1 MTRRVWTGGLTVA
14 DGILLA
20 GLAGA
25 SPHSEK
31 AGTALDVAQSVR
43 RGLFGLPC
51 CGVFDLL
58 TYQVSDKGLV
68 TPGGY
73 VYHTPLKASSR

>member
-25 SPHSEK
+25 SPHSEE
-31 AGTALDVAQSVR
+31 ASTALDVAKSVR
-43 RGLFGLPC
+43 RE
-51 CGVFDLL
+51 
-58 TYQVSDKGLV
+58 GLV

-73 VYHTPLKASSR
+73 VYHTPPRRLQGDQRSLGRE